1 MTDRDPQ
8 TLAEACR
15 DALWA
20 EDDAAKALG
29 VTIDA
34 VGPGTARAS
43 LTITRTMANGHGD
56 CHGGYIFCLSDMA
69 FAYACNS
76 YGPRVV
82 AQHCSVTFLAPA
94 KVGETL
100 TATAT
105 ETARWGRNGLYDISI
120 HGEDGRLVAE
130 FRGHS
135 RQISGHLLDGK
146 EETR

>member
-1 MTDRDPQ
+1 MSDLDPQ
-8 TLAEACR
+8 ALAEACR

-20 EDDAAKALG
+20 DDEAAKSLG

-43 LTITRTMANGHGD
+43 LTIIRTMANGHGV
-56 CHGGYIFCLSDMA
+56 CHGGYIFCLADMA

-76 YGPRVV
+76 HGPRVV

-94 KVGETL
+94 KVGERL
-100 TATAT
+100 TADAR
-105 ETARWGRNGLYDISI
+105 ETTRWGRNGLYDISI
-120 HGEDGRLVAE
+120 RGGDGRLVAE

-135 RQISGHLLDGK
+135 RQIPGHLLDGG
-146 EETR
+146 EAAQ